1 MKRNAN
7 TWIEGE
13 GTVRTVFRKLALSEY
28 CTIDRSRQQ
37 LLSAVEKRDGDIG
50 TFVLQYAIDRRKL
63 EIQWISLYLP
73 LLAFA
78 CSAIFLLRGAMIST
92 SPLHV
97 WVVSGLIFTFAIIYR
112 QTFFAQYLD
121 ACRTLYFAG
130 DNLLEKVA
138 TKQPSSIPIEA
149 QRLPFGDVQPE
160 PPKSVSETVL
170 TTEIK
175 EVPLITAE
183 IMQSETELLD
193 IPGVV
198 DELCQRKEGEIAE
211 GPNKG
216 SINTILL
223 HELVKKE
230 AGRPNIHSGDVHK
243 AVLYYAQITG
253 CKPKNILDKTKY
265 YKKRDAIVLSTP
277 NARTTHKKYL
287 DILLQHYAEIGDD
300 ALYNTAEDLQSFI
313 EKTAIR
319 KK

>member
-1 MKRNAN
+1 MNKNVN
-7 TWIEGE
+7 TWIEGD
-13 GTVRTVFRKLALSEY
+13 GTVRTVIRKMALSEY
-28 CTIDRSRQQ
+28 CTLDRSRQQ
-37 LLSAVEKRDGDIG
+37 LLSAVEKENEFPG
-50 TFVLQYAIDRRKL
+50 TFLLQYAINRRKL

-78 CSAIFLLRGAMIST
+78 CSAIFLLRGAMISP

-97 WVVSGLIFTFAIIYR
+97 WVVTGLIVSLAIIYR

-121 ACRTLYFAG
+121 ASKTLSLAG
-130 DNLLEKVA
+130 DDLAEKGNA
-138 TKQPSSIPIEA
+138 KLPSSMPIEA
-149 QRLPFGDVQPE
+149 EAQPLVN
-160 PPKSVSETVL
+160 VSSELLKPGFEAGL
-170 TTEIK
+170 TTEK
-175 EVPLITAE
+175 KQVSLTAAG
-183 IMQSETELLD
+183 IMQPEAELLD
-193 IPGVV
+193 TSGVV
-198 DELCQRKEGEIAE
+198 DALCLETAVEIIE

-216 SINTILL
+216 SINTVLL

-230 AGRPNIHSGDVHK
+230 AGRPNIHSGDIHK

-265 YKKRDAIVLSTP
+265 YKRRDAIVVNTP

-287 DILLQHYAEIGDD
+287 DILLQYYTEIGDD
-300 ALYNTAEDLQSFI
+300 ALYNIAEDLQSFI

>member
-1 MKRNAN
+1 MNNNAN
-7 TWIEGE
+7 TWIEGD
-13 GTVRTVFRKLALSEY
+13 GTVRTVLRKMALAEY

-37 LLSAVEKRDGDIG
+37 LLNAVGKDNEFLG
-50 TFVLQYAIDRRKL
+50 TFLLQYAINRRKL

-73 LLAFA
+73 LLAFVCTA
-78 CSAIFLLRGAMIST
+78 GFLLRGAIV
-92 SPLHV
+92 SPSSLHV
-97 WVVSGLIFTFAIIYR
+97 WVATGLIVSLAIIYR

-121 ACRTLYFAG
+121 GCRTLYLAG
-130 DNLLEKVA
+130 DDLAEKGNA
-138 TKQPSSIPIEA
+138 KQPPSTPIEA
-149 QRLPFGDVQPE
+149 ETLPFVDASTETLKPACE
-160 PPKSVSETVL
+160 AVSTMEVEQVSL
-170 TTEIK
+170 TS
-175 EVPLITAE
+175 AE
-183 IMQSETELLD
+183 IMQSEAELLD
-193 IPGVV
+193 TQGRDV
-198 DELCQRKEGEIAE
+198 EIAE

-230 AGRPNIHSGDVHK
+230 AGRPNIHNGDVHK

-265 YKKRDAIVLSTP
+265 YKKRDAIVLNTP

-287 DILLQHYAEIGDD
+287 DILLQYYAEIGDD

-313 EKTAIR
+313 ERTAIR